1 MRPLVVGSPRSG
13 FALLC
18 SIMSE
23 LLPMSPPRLPLRQRL
38 LRAVVAQLQFSISTA
53 VERTFAERG
62 VTADLVYNANFR
74 TVAGGPKWLK
84 PEDPARA
91 CIRKYIGVRGK
102 QDFTL
107 VVAHPCEV
115 LETDDIVHSHSH
127 PRLWTELAHYA
138 DFIKLASVRN
148 PIGIVNSSLFSIN
161 ALTSEYIQKFV
172 DPADDDDAL
181 RQELAL
187 YKFTDLE
194 FFTGIVRH
202 YVAYFDEFLAV
213 ADRYHVVRWEDIIG
227 EPAQTISRVAAIA
240 GLAVDAEHA
249 AQIWQR
255 LDHVNLTGAHKHNY
269 RRGKG
274 VVGDWRNW
282 VTNRHLEIIKDHGLE
297 RCMERF
303 GYGRIEPLDE
313 SRYTDFQ
320 RRVADLLSRGEVH
333 PPLRDADL
341 FGFAFNKSNLDS
353 SAFAFKRYG
362 WREHTSIERSCFTD
376 EPLMMAAWDAAEA
389 AAGEL
394 NGVLDA
400 VLAGAYDGEAAA
412 RRSLQQAMRA
422 AAPIARRMPHA
433 HAALASQL
441 EATVAAAFAPGG
453 GGGAPAVDPQAPPRL
468 IRALG
473 TYNLVSYRGTF
484 SAIPHAAGP
493 LDLQEHPPETVDG
506 ALVADSY
513 PRLYAALR
521 RVGAEGGPGTL

>member
-1 MRPLVVGSPRSG
+1 
-13 FALLC
+13 
-18 SIMSE
+18 MSE

-53 VERTFAERG
+53 VERTFAEASG

-84 PEDPARA
+84 PGEDPARA

-249 AQIWQR
+249 AQI
-255 LDHVNLTGAHKHNY
+255 
-269 RRGKG
+269 
-274 VVGDWRNW
+274 
-282 VTNRHLEIIKDHGLE
+282 
-297 RCMERF
+297 C
-303 GYGRIEPLDE
+303 
-313 SRYTDFQ
+313 
-320 RRVADLLSRGEVH
+320 
-333 PPLRDADL
+333 
-341 FGFAFNKSNLDS
+341 
-353 SAFAFKRYG
+353 
-362 WREHTSIERSCFTD
+362 
-376 EPLMMAAWDAAEA
+376 
-389 AAGEL
+389 
-394 NGVLDA
+394 
-400 VLAGAYDGEAAA
+400 AAA
-412 RRSLQQAMRA
+412 RPCQ
-422 AAPIARRMPHA
+422 P
-433 HAALASQL
+433 
-441 EATVAAAFAPGG
+441 
-453 GGGAPAVDPQAPPRL
+453 D
-468 IRALG
+468 
-473 TYNLVSYRGTF
+473 
-484 SAIPHAAGP
+484 
-493 LDLQEHPPETVDG
+493 
-506 ALVADSY
+506 
-513 PRLYAALR
+513 R
-521 RVGAEGGPGTL
+521 RVQAQLPARQGRGRRLAQLG